1 MNHKLTE
8 QQSKINCI
16 EIAAAR
22 AKERLRRKIR
32 IMCDVEPE
40 NKGYWFNFQWRIIE
54 IFESERISQ
63 RKKLRSDL
71 ARDYDTELKNIF
83 ITNKQIEFAL

>member
-1 MNHKLTE
+1 MNKNLKA
-8 QQSKINCI
+8 QQTQINQI

-22 AKERLRRKIR
+22 AKKRLRRKIR

-40 NKGYWFNFQWRIIE
+40 NKGYWINFQWNILE

-71 ARDYDTELKNIF
+71 IRDYDNELKNIF
-83 ITNKQIEFAL
+83 ITNKEIEL

>member
-1 MNHKLTE
+1 MNQKLTA
-8 QQSKINCI
+8 QQTQINQI

-32 IMCDVEPE
+32 IMCEIEPE
-40 NKGYWFNFQWRIIE
+40 NKGFWFNFQWRIIE

-63 RKKLRSDL
+63 RKKMRSEI
-71 ARDYDTELKNIF
+71 ARDYDTELKKIF
-83 ITNKQIEFAL
+83 ITNKEIEL

>member
-1 MNHKLTE
+1 MNKNLTE
-8 QQSKINCI
+8 QQTKINCI

-22 AKERLRRKIR
+22 AKERIRRKIR

-40 NKGYWFNFQWRIIE
+40 NKGYWINFQWNILE

-71 ARDYDTELKNIF
+71 IRDYDNELKNIF
-83 ITNKQIEFAL
+83 ITNKEIEL

>member
-8 QQSKINCI
+8 QQTKINCI

>member
-1 MNHKLTE
+1 MNQKLTE
-8 QQSKINCI
+8 QQTKINCI

-22 AKERLRRKIR
+22 AKERIRRKIR

-40 NKGYWFNFQWRIIE
+40 NKGYWINFQWNIIE
-54 IFESERISQ
+54 VFETERIGQ

-71 ARDYDTELKNIF
+71 QRDIDNELKNIF
-83 ITNKQIEFAL
+83 ITNKEIEL